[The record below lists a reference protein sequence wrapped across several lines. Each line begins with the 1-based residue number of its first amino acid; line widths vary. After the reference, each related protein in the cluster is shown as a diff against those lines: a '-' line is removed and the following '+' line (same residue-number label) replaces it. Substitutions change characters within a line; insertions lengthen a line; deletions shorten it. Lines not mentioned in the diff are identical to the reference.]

1 MFVVVSFWRITKC
14 ITYKFKYQSVVEKG
28 KEHVCF

>member
-14 ITYKFKYQSVVEKG
+14 IISFTLLIT
-28 KEHVCF
+28 HTNLNIRAL